1 MNLAINNIVV
11 MNNMEDKLDLKEL
24 QRRKKH
30 RFVLSLNDEDKDLFM
45 KKLSEEHKTAQ
56 RFLYDKVF
64 KSEVVDT
71 RDYLELSYQ
80 IRKLG
85 VILNQFIRLIYQGET
100 IQDDKIIKVLEEVK
114 KTLDNFKPNTTE

>member
-1 MNLAINNIVV
+1 